1 MLAQTVTL
9 HPFFTDE
16 CKVRLMGNVAL
27 VVNYLF
33 YQEFYG
39 GRFYFVLVLVNV
51 CAMFFWS

>member
-1 MLAQTVTL
+1 M
-9 HPFFTDE
+9 
-16 CKVRLMGNVAL
+16 